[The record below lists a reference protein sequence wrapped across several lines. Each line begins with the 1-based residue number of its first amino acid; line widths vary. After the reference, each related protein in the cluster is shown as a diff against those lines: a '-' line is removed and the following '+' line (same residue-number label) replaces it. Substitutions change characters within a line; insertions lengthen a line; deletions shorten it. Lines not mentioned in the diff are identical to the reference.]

1 VVKNCANSRTANGL
15 RVLPVMQAFFVAF
28 FEFFPMRAR
37 YRKFFARVQQGW
49 EACNFFPKSPIAA
62 LQGAA

>member
-1 VVKNCANSRTANGL
+1 
-15 RVLPVMQAFFVAF
+15 MQAFFVAF
-28 FEFFPMRAR
+28 FEFSPMRAR